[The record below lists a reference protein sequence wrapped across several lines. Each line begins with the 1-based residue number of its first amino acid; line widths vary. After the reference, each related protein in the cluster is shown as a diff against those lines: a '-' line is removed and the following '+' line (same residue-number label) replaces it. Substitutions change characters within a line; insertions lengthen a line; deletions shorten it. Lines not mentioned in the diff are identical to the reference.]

1 VITRYERVVFDRANV
16 RVDGAVAQA
25 DLLAP
30 GHPLLDAVVDLT
42 VERHRSTLKQGTV
55 LVDRDDPGETPRLLV
70 ALTQA
75 ITDGH
80 QPPRT
85 VSKRFEFAE
94 LGPDGTARA
103 AGLAPYLDYEPPAP
117 EESGAI
123 AAAIEQ
129 PWLASGFEE
138 VATGWA
144 IEHTLAEHLHEVEQ
158 RVAPAVARTRTQV
171 RQRLTAEINYWDTRH
186 AELLDRAAAG
196 RELRI
201 SPATAE
207 RRAREMERRLER
219 REHDLESDAQLTPAA
234 ADGGWRRAC
243 HSPGFGRSLPGP
255 PERTGRGLCA
265 RNQRGRATRGGRGA
279 RCRTGPRAGADRDAT
294 QQPRVRCPL

>member
-1 VITRYERVVFDRANV
+1 
-16 RVDGAVAQA
+16 
-25 DLLAP
+25 
-30 GHPLLDAVVDLT
+30 
-42 VERHRSTLKQGTV
+42 
-55 LVDRDDPGETPRLLV
+55 V

-103 AGLAPYLDYEPPAP
+103 AGLAPYLDYEPPVP

-207 RRAREMERRLER
+207 RRALEMERRLER
-219 REHDLESDAQLTPAA
+219 REHDLESDAQLTPLPPTV
-234 ADGGWRRAC
+234 DGGALVIPQGLVDRFLGRRSEPVAAYARETREVERRAVDAVLAAERVLGRVPTEMP
-243 HSPGFGRSLPGP
+243 HNNPGFDVRSEARDRRVIRIEVKGRIVGSD
-255 PERTGRGLCA
+255 EFAIT
-265 RNQRGRATRGGRGA
+265 RNEVPQRPSATR
-279 RCRTGPRAGADRDAT
+279 
-294 QQPRVRCPL
+294 